1 MNFFIIKQ
9 VCASLPIHDPSQ
21 LIEVRE
27 QFPGLAQGIVGPKVT
42 TSSEVYFYTY

>member
-21 LIEVRE
+21 LIEVCG
-27 QFPGLAQGIVGPKVT
+27 QFPGPTQVIVGPKVT